1 MVPLL
6 ALVFGLAVGS
16 FLNVIVHRVPRQQ
29 SLVSPGSRCPRCGTP
44 IRARHNIPVL
54 GWLMLRARCADC
66 GAPISPRYPLIEA
79 GTGLLFAAIAWRL
92 DRLDLLSALPAYLW
106 FASAGVALAFIDLE
120 LHRLPNA
127 IVYPSYPVLAVL
139 LAASAAWQHDWWSL
153 ARAGIGCAALF
164 GFYLL
169 VVLAYPAGMGW
180 GDVKLA
186 GVLGG
191 VLAYLSWSALL
202 IGAFGGFLLGA
213 VVGIAVMASGRGG
226 RKTALP
232 FGPFMIAGTL
242 LAIFAAAPIA
252 DWYSSLLG

>member
-1 MVPLL
+1 M
-6 ALVFGLAVGS
+6 
-16 FLNVIVHRVPRQQ
+16 
-29 SLVSPGSRCPRCGTP
+29 
-44 IRARHNIPVL
+44 
-54 GWLMLRARCADC
+54 
-66 GAPISPRYPLIEA
+66 
-79 GTGLLFAAIAWRL
+79 
-92 DRLDLLSALPAYLW
+92 
-106 FASAGVALAFIDLE
+106 
-120 LHRLPNA
+120 
-127 IVYPSYPVLAVL
+127 
-139 LAASAAWQHDWWSL
+139 
-153 ARAGIGCAALF
+153 
-164 GFYLL
+164 
-169 VVLAYPAGMGW
+169 LAYPAGMGW

-252 DWYSSLLG
+252 TWYADLLR